1 MFARTSTTIRLKNL
15 IDRPGMPTSA
25 VFSKKKLSGRS
36 IHRLAGDLENRLEMF
51 RSKPAPTPAEIDSM
65 VAEIKESEGHEIAY
79 TNKYANLRL
88 QTQISGLR
96 DIIEELKECQKGID
110 ELGIERR
117 FIPRYLGRK
126 GNDVANYLNNEENL
140 RHRNTECRKLL
151 HPVLMETQRRQ
162 LEETGTITRGPYG
175 MGVHKKNQTMRRRR
189 PKQQITRQR
198 RKKRKSSRKHT

>member
-1 MFARTSTTIRLKNL
+1 MFARTSTKKRLKNL

-65 VAEIKESEGHEIAY
+65 VREIKESEGREIAY
-79 TNKYANLRL
+79 TNKHATRHLKIKKSAL
-88 QTQISGLR
+88 HE
-96 DIIEELKECQKGID
+96 IIEELKECQKGID

-151 HPVLMETQRRQ
+151 HPALMETHRRQ

-189 PKQQITRQR
+189 PKQQTTRQR